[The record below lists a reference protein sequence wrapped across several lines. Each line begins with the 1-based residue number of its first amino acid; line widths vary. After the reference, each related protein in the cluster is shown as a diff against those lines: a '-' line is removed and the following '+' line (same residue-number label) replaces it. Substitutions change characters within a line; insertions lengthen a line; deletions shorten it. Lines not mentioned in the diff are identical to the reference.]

1 MADRADHLAMPDNR
15 VVQVNDLTVR
25 FVGAERTVEAVRGLS
40 FHVDRGE
47 TLAIV
52 GESGSGKSVTSL
64 ALMRLVE
71 HGGGLI
77 AEGSVA
83 LRRRSGQV
91 LDLTR
96 ASQRAMRSVR
106 GADMA
111 MIFQEPM
118 TSLNPVFTAGDQIS
132 ESIRLHQ
139 GMGAAAA
146 NAEALRMLEQVRI
159 PEARSVMQRY
169 PHQLSGGM
177 RQRVMIAMALACKPA
192 LLIADEPTTALD
204 VTIQAQI
211 LQLIRALQDEMNMGV
226 VFITHDMGVVAEV
239 ADRVLVMYRGDKV
252 EEGVSTQIFHQ
263 PRHRYTKA
271 LLSAVPRLGSMSGTD
286 LPARF
291 PLVRMED
298 EGGGVPAQAQA
309 AIPALNL
316 AATQAAT
323 PASTQASIPAP
334 TPDAIP
340 AIVSATHIAPVSPAA
355 GTQGVAREPILS
367 VRDLVTR
374 FDLRGGILG
383 RVRGRVHAVEK
394 VSFDLYPGET
404 LALVG
409 ESGCG
414 KSTTGRSLLRLTESQ
429 GGSILLEGRDIGKLR
444 RSELQSLRRDIQFV
458 FQDPFASLDPR
469 VTVGFSIMEPLL
481 VHGVAKG
488 AAAQRR
494 VAELLERVGMPS
506 EMAQRYPHEFSGGQ
520 RQRICIARALALNP
534 KVVIADESV
543 SALDVSIQAQIV
555 NLLIDLQN
563 DLGVAFLFISHDM
576 AVVERISHRVA
587 VMYLGQI
594 VEIGPR
600 RAIFENPQHPYTRK
614 LMAAV
619 PIADPARRHLKRTL
633 LTEEIPSPIRKPG
646 DEPVVAPL
654 VNVGPDHFVAR
665 HAVSGAY

>member
-1 MADRADHLAMPDNR
+1 MAPGAKPLTMPDQR
-15 VVQVNDLTVR
+15 VVQVDDLTVR
-25 FVGAERTVEAVRGLS
+25 FVGAERTVEAVRNLS

-71 HGGGLI
+71 HGGGKI
-77 AEGSVA
+77 AQGRMA
-83 LRRRSGQV
+83 LRRRNGQII
-91 LDLTR
+91 DIAG
-96 ASQRAMRSVR
+96 ASQRAMRGVR

-118 TSLNPVFTAGDQIS
+118 TSLNPVFTAGDQIA

-139 GMGAAAA
+139 GMDAGAAK
-146 NAEALRMLEQVRI
+146 AEALRMLEQVRI
-159 PEARSVMQRY
+159 PDARSIMQRY

-211 LQLIRALQDEMNMGV
+211 LQLIRALQDEMKMGV
-226 VFITHDMGVVAEV
+226 IFITHDMGVVAEV
-239 ADRVLVMYRGDKV
+239 ADRVLVMYRGDRV
-252 EEGVSTQIFHQ
+252 EDGPAEHIFAAPQ
-263 PRHRYTKA
+263 HRYTRA
-271 LLSAVPRLGSMSGTD
+271 LLSAVPRLGSMQGTD

-291 PLVRMED
+291 PLVRMEGQSAD
-298 EGGGVPAQAQA
+298 AQAE
-309 AIPALNL
+309 
-316 AATQAAT
+316 
-323 PASTQASIPAP
+323 
-334 TPDAIP
+334 
-340 AIVSATHIAPVSPAA
+340 PAA
-355 GTQGVAREPILS
+355 VTAPDRSGEPILS

-374 FDLRGGILG
+374 FDLRGGIFS

-429 GGSILLEGRDIGKLR
+429 GGTILLQGRDIGKLKR
-444 RSELQSLRRDIQFV
+444 TQLQSLRRDIQFV

-481 VHGVAKG
+481 VHGVASGKT
-488 AAAQRR
+488 AERR
-494 VAELLERVGMPS
+494 VAELLERVGMPPA
-506 EMAQRYPHEFSGGQ
+506 MAQRYPHEFSGGQ

-555 NLLIDLQN
+555 NLLIDLQR
-563 DLGVAFLFISHDM
+563 DLGVSFLFISHDM

-619 PIADPARRHLKRTL
+619 PIADPARRHLKREL
-633 LTEEIPSPIRKPG
+633 LTEEIPSPVRKPG
-646 DEPVVAPL
+646 DEPLVAPL
-654 VNVGPDHFVAR
+654 VQVGPDHFVAR
-665 HAVSGAY
+665 HALGGAY